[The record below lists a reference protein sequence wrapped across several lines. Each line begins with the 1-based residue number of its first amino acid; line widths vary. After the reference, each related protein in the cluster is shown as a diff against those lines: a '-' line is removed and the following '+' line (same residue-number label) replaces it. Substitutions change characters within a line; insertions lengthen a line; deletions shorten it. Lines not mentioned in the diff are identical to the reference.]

1 MNNSPR
7 HEFRFIIEGI
17 ELSPEQ
23 KQQLSRAV
31 QEAGLSAIAAWDLGG
46 DRVAAISAI
55 GGGLSGKAV
64 KYLAPEVAKRILG
77 ETQTQ

>member
-17 ELSPEQ
+17 ELSPEL

-31 QEAGLSAIAAWDLGG
+31 QEAGLSTIAAWDLGG
-46 DRVAAISAI
+46 DRVAAISALP
-55 GGGLSGKAV
+55 GGLSGRQV
-64 KYLAPEVAKRILG
+64 KYLTAEVAKSILG